1 MLCNINFIDIILKVF
16 TMKNILSFIKRL
28 IIIAI
33 PIVLQQLFLNI
44 ASLLDTLM
52 VGQLD
57 ESSVSGVYIA
67 TQIIFVVNL
76 MMFGSIEGASVFFCQ
91 FFGKKDEINLKKSFA
106 FKLYSSFL
114 IGTIATVFILV
125 FGRGLTSLFIKDPI
139 AIEISVKYLNILTIS
154 FIPFSI
160 IISITS
166 SMRESHNT
174 ILPMTITLIGVIV
187 NFIINYVFIFGKM
200 GMPKLGAVGAAV
212 GTTSERILELIILLI
227 FCLKK
232 KYTFCDNIFN
242 NLKIEKK
249 LFIQMVK
256 KSIPLL
262 INETLWAL
270 GQTVLVYIFS
280 QSSDISTVVLP
291 IATTIYNLI
300 FVVCLGVGN
309 AITILVANTVGTG
322 EFEKAQ
328 KEANISLFFSG
339 VVGVLLG
346 IILILIAPFVTSLYT
361 GVSSDAKHLAKILID
376 FYGIYIV
383 LCALNNS
390 LFFVL
395 RAGGRTLLVF
405 IFDSLYGW
413 IIQIPFAF
421 LLLNLFHLDFVPLV
435 IIAYSI
441 DIIKTIVGFILVFS
455 KKWYRNLTIIN

>member
-1 MLCNINFIDIILKVF
+1 MMNKFW
-16 TMKNILSFIKRL
+16 TFIKRL

-57 ESSVSGVYIA
+57 EASVSGVYIA

-91 FFGKKDEINLKKSFA
+91 FFGKNDQANLKKSFT
-106 FKLYSSFL
+106 FKLYASLVISTLATLGIL
-114 IGTIATVFILV
+114 I
-125 FGRGLTSLFIKDPI
+125 FGRSLSSLFISDPL
-139 AIEISVKYLNILTIS
+139 AINISVQYLNVLAIS
-154 FIPFSI
+154 FIPFGV

-174 ILPMTITLIGVIV
+174 VLPMAITLIGVIS
-187 NFIINYVFIFGKM
+187 NFIINYIFIFGKL
-200 GMPKLGAVGAAV
+200 GMPKLGGVGAAI
-212 GTTSERILELIILLI
+212 GTTSERIIELIILLI
-227 FCLKK
+227 ICFKK
-232 KYTFCDNIFN
+232 KYIFCDDLLH

-249 LFIQMVK
+249 LCIEMIK

-270 GQTVLVYIFS
+270 GQTVLVYVFS
-280 QSSDISTVVLP
+280 QSSEISTVVLP

-322 EFEKAQ
+322 DFEKAQ
-328 KEANISLFFSG
+328 KEAHVSLIFSFI
-339 VVGVLLG
+339 VG
-346 IILILIAPFVTSLYT
+346 IIFGAILALIAPLITSLYT
-361 GVSSDAKHLAKILID
+361 GVSIEARHLAEILII
-376 FYGIYIV
+376 FYGIYLV
-383 LCALNNS
+383 VCALNNS
-390 LFFVL
+390 IFFIL
-395 RAGGRTLLVF
+395 RAGGKTLLVF

-413 IIQIPFAF
+413 VLQIPFAF
-421 LLLNLFHLDFVPLV
+421 LLLYVFKLEFIPLV
-435 IIAYSI
+435 IVAYSI
-441 DIIKTIVGFILVFS
+441 DIIKTIVGLILILS
-455 KKWYRNLTIIN
+455 KKWYKNLTIIN